1 MQVEGPRT
9 VTYNGGGTIDVCDY
23 FRDLGIICVG
33 ISTTR
38 VLSVE
43 FITKNQYSLS
53 NAMLKGYCVIVVI
66 VGGVAINRSFVIG
79 RFLEWVVAPVCL

>member
-1 MQVEGPRT
+1 MQGEDPRT
-9 VTYNGGGTIDVCDY
+9 VTYNGGGTIDVRNY

-33 ISTTR
+33 ISTQ

-53 NAMLKGYCVIVVI
+53 NAMLKGYCIIVVI
-66 VGGVAINRSFVIG
+66 VRGVAINRSFVIG
-79 RFLEWVVAPVCL
+79 KFLEWVVVSVFL